1 MQCILVVHGVGAGTL
16 TNLCS
21 KIAKVNSFED
31 IFECAKNGNLKN
43 VDLKIRDVTN
53 TKIETLPQDV
63 TLANFGNLN
72 ENASQ
77 EDLVLGIVNMVFEV
91 IGMMAVFALKNDSI
105 KDVILI
111 GNIVSIPRIEEILDR
126 IKTIH
131 NINFILPND
140 PGYGTAIGAI
150 KSI

>member
-1 MQCILVVHGVGAGTL
+1 MQDILVVHGVGAGTL

-21 KIAKVNSFED
+21 KFIGVDSFED

-43 VDLKIRDVTN
+43 VDLKIGDVTN
-53 TKIETLPQDV
+53 TKIETLPKDI

-72 ENASQ
+72 ENASK

-126 IKTIH
+126 IKAIH

-140 PGYGTAIGAI
+140 PGYSTAIGAI